1 MGQGVNIHRLQEW
14 VGKSESCLDQIAHVP
29 IAALSA
35 TLDREDPFPRDGEAL
50 PPLWHWLYFL
60 PLPRQSEIDSDGHAK
75 RGGFLPPVPLPRRMF
90 AGGRT
95 YWHHPLRV
103 GGMVTR
109 NSRISDV
116 THKEGRTS
124 HLVFVTVHHEISSS
138 GHIALT
144 EEWDIVYRD
153 RARSGDLNSGSQIAP
168 ENADWSRKIYPD
180 EVLLFR
186 FSALTFNSH
195 RIHYD
200 RRYAREE
207 EGYPG
212 LVVHGPLI
220 AIYLLDLLRRN
231 LPDVN
236 LTKFSFRAVKPLF
249 DTEHF
254 VVSGRFESDVKT
266 CRLWASDQQGYLT
279 MDATATLA

>member
-1 MGQGVNIHRLQEW
+1 MDSGHDCRACYAGVEGRFLSACPLHGRFFLGSHLSCRIHKGQVSFSWGRINRHIKYIGEARSMGQGVNIHRLQEW

-60 PLPRQSEIDSDGHAK
+60 PLPRQSEIDSDGHSK

-144 EEWDIVYRD
+144 EEWDIVYPY
-153 RARSGDLNSGSQIAP
+153 RARSGDLN
-168 ENADWSRKIYPD
+168 
-180 EVLLFR
+180 
-186 FSALTFNSH
+186 
-195 RIHYD
+195 
-200 RRYAREE
+200 
-207 EGYPG
+207 
-212 LVVHGPLI
+212 
-220 AIYLLDLLRRN
+220 
-231 LPDVN
+231 
-236 LTKFSFRAVKPLF
+236 
-249 DTEHF
+249 
-254 VVSGRFESDVKT
+254 
-266 CRLWASDQQGYLT
+266 
-279 MDATATLA
+279 